1 MAESIIRFENVTY
14 SYPGTETPAIRDV
27 NLSIREGEI
36 VLITGP
42 SGAGKTTLCSTL
54 NRIVPESYE
63 GELTG
68 KIYVQGEDISTHTIG
83 EMAFKAGMLFQD
95 PSGQLTNPTVE
106 DEVAFGPENKGLP
119 VPEVERLIKEYVGY
133 VNMEK
138 FLDRP
143 PQALSGG
150 QQQSVAY
157 AAVLAMEPEIYVLD
171 EPTSNLDPLGSDL
184 VFDLMKKL
192 ATDKKKTVL
201 IVEHKLEKIIDL
213 VDRIIVMDKGAIVYD
228 GTPQEV
234 LLHYEELKKIGVVSP
249 QVNQIFLKLNEA
261 KGTKLEQTTNL
272 GVAQERLRAVLPSQL
287 PTERFKEVE
296 KIFKQFRR
304 FNEPIIQVKGLRFG
318 YVPEIE
324 VLHGIDLTINQGEFV
339 SIVGRNGS
347 GKTTI
352 VKHFNGLHKPTGGDV
367 IVKGQNTKETT
378 VAQLSKSVGYC
389 FQNPDHQIFSSLV
402 MDELRYGP
410 KNLGWDDDTIDETI
424 LEVSQMLGIEDLL
437 EENPYNLSKGQRQ
450 QVAVAAIL
458 CTKPDVLIV
467 DEPTTGQDPL
477 QSRAMMDMMKRLNE
491 EAHKTIVVI
500 THDMSIAAEYSDRIV
515 AMHMGE
521 IIADGT
527 PREVFAQEKLLNS
540 SNLEAPQITRLLQG
554 VGIVEPAVID
564 VDEAFQLLS
573 EVTFERR

>member
-1 MAESIIRFENVTY
+1 MSETIIRFENVTY
-14 SYPGTETPAIRDV
+14 SYPGTETPAIRNI
-27 NLSIREGEI
+27 NLAIQAGEI

-68 KIYVQGEDISTHTIG
+68 KILVQGEDISSHSIG

-106 DEVAFGPENKGLP
+106 DEIAFGPENKGLP
-119 VPEVERLIKEYVGY
+119 VEQVEKLIKEYVGY
-133 VNMEK
+133 VGMEK

-157 AAVLAMEPEIYVLD
+157 AAVLAMEPDIYVLD

-192 ATDKKKTVL
+192 ATDKKKTVI
-201 IVEHKLEKIIDL
+201 IVEHKLEKIINL
-213 VDRIIVMDKGAIVYD
+213 VNRIIVMDKGAIVYD
-228 GTPQEV
+228 GTPEEV
-234 LLHYEELKKIGVVSP
+234 LLHYEELKKIGVVTP
-249 QVNQIFLKLNEA
+249 QINQIFLKLNAE
-261 KGTKLEQTTNL
+261 KGTQLAQTTSL
-272 GVAQERLRAVLPSQL
+272 SDAVDSLRAALPRTLPQERFLQVG
-287 PTERFKEVE
+287 KN
-296 KIFKQFRR
+296 FKQFRR
-304 FNEPIIQVKGLRFG
+304 FDKPIIQVKDLRFG
-318 YVPEIE
+318 YVPEVE
-324 VLHGIDLTINQGEFV
+324 VLHGISLDINEGEFL

-352 VKHFNGLHKPTGGDV
+352 VKHFNGLHKPTGGSV
-367 IVKGQNTKETT
+367 IVKGQDTRETT
-378 VAQLSKSVGYC
+378 VAQLSRAVGYC

-402 MDELRYGP
+402 LDELRYGP
-410 KNLGWDDDTIDETI
+410 KNLGWDDETIDETI
-424 LEVSQMLGIEDLL
+424 LEVTKMLGISDLL

-450 QVAVAAIL
+450 QIAVAAIL

-477 QSRAMMDMMKRLNE
+477 QSRAMMDMMKELNE
-491 EAHKTIVVI
+491 KAHKTIVVI

-540 SNLEAPQITRLLQG
+540 SNLEAPQITRLLQRA
-554 VGIVEPAVID
+554 GIAEPTVID
-564 VDEAFQLLS
+564 VEEAFQLLR
-573 EVTFERR
+573 EVTF